1 MDIQLYIVDYQS
13 DQRCYLML
21 GQIHGF
27 IQKGGLNIKTAEE
40 LYKIAL
46 DRRPEIVERIL
57 VGVRE
62 HIIERCE
69 EESRK
74 GNMYYKIYLNKGN
87 IIVKD
92 MLLAKCVEL
101 AKEFEELGYNVVIR
115 NYKDADEYVQF
126 AITILWANES
136 NDTYKDYDNVE
147 VLYDTKHK
155 NGTKGEM

>member
-1 MDIQLYIVDYQS
+1 MSGLS
-13 DQRCYLML
+13 
-21 GQIHGF
+21 HGV
-27 IQKGGLNIKTAEE
+27 ITYKGGLNIKTAEE

-87 IIVKD
+87 IVVKD

-101 AKEFEELGYNVVIR
+101 AKEFEELGYNVVIK
-115 NYKDADEYVQF
+115 NYKDADDEYVDF
-126 AITILWANES
+126 AITISWGNES

-147 VLYDTKHK
+147 VLYRTKARR
-155 NGTKGEM
+155 M